1 MDFYTIV
8 VGIHV
13 TQAFID
19 EYFEILKDSKTWK
32 SGWNWRKKY
41 YDIAKRLEP
50 YSKGNFQL
58 SFISK
63 LLHTVDNT
71 FPIYDKN
78 VRGVLDISNNTG
90 SSYSDKATN
99 GEKILEQLKKQYA
112 ALAKNVDF
120 GELVKQVNCF
130 SGSTISF
137 VKKCDFIFWVMGDI
151 ALKTKKAGKK
161 SGKTSVKGSAAG
173 KGAGTKSGAA
183 ANTSGNSTGE
193 ANSEENTN
201 IEKETFDMEME
212 EYYARKE
219 SGTYPYNLLESIFGR
234 EAENTEDAQK
244 GAELEKTLSEI
255 IELRLTD
262 EEKTVLFKV
271 YRDGKS
277 LAEIAEEQSSDP
289 YETYIHMAASLR
301 KLRHPSSSKLLKG
314 FLKEEQ

>member
-1 MDFYTIV
+1 MK
-8 VGIHV
+8 
-13 TQAFID
+13 
-19 EYFEILKDSKTWK
+19 ESKAWT
-32 SGWNWRKKY
+32 SGWKWEDKY
-41 YDIAKRLEP
+41 REIATRLEP
-50 YSKGNFQL
+50 YSNGKFQL

-78 VRGVLDISNNTG
+78 VQKALGLPENTG
-90 SSYSDKATN
+90 SSYSGKATN
-99 GEKILEQLKKQYA
+99 GEKILEQLQKQYA
-112 ALAKNVDF
+112 DLKKDVDF
-120 GELVKQVNCF
+120 GKLVKRVKCF
-130 SGSTISF
+130 SGATVSF
-137 VKKCDFIFWVMGDI
+137 EKKCDFIFWVFGDFER
-151 ALKTKKAGKK
+151 KTAKAGKK
-161 SGKTSVKGSAAG
+161 SGKTSVKGSLAG
-173 KGAGTKSGAA
+173 KGAGVKSSVAV
-183 ANTSGNSTGE
+183 NTSGNSAGE
-193 ANSEENTN
+193 ADSEENTN
-201 IEKETFDMEME
+201 IQKETFDMEME
-212 EYYARKE
+212 EIYARKV

-277 LAEIAEEQSSDP
+277 LAEIAEEQSADP

-314 FLKEEQ
+314 FFQEEQ